1 MKRILALLV
10 ILGFSVS
17 FAWSAEM
24 SKAASR
30 AQAHT
35 QLGAAYLGAGRLG
48 VALDELKIAL
58 DADSGYAPA
67 HNVIGLVYMELG
79 EDAKAE
85 DHFRRSLN
93 IDSGNS
99 EAQNNYG
106 WFLCQRGRYDDA
118 VSYFLKAVKNP
129 LYETP
134 EKAYLNAGICSLKN
148 GKDKLAEEYLL
159 RASKY
164 QKAPPQAFLGLAEA
178 NYLRGAYVDALYFL
192 ERFSKVSELTAES
205 LWLGVKIT
213 HRSGNREAEASYGLQ
228 LRKRFPDSREAFA
241 LRNGEFDYVSGT
253 GARL

>member
-1 MKRILALLV
+1 MRQIWALLAMLV
-10 ILGFSVS
+10 FSTS
-17 FAWSAEM
+17 LAWSAEM

-35 QLGAAYLGAGRLG
+35 QLGGAYLGAGRLG

-58 DADSGYAPA
+58 EADSSYAPA

-85 DHFRRSLN
+85 DHFQRSLN
-93 IDSGNS
+93 IDSSNS

-106 WFLCQRGRYDDA
+106 WFLCQRGRYDAA
-118 VSYFLKAVKNP
+118 VGYFLKAVKNP

-134 EKAYLNAGICSLKN
+134 EKAYMNAGLCSLKN
-148 GKDKLAEEYLL
+148 GNDKLAEEYFL

-164 QKAPPQAFLGLAEA
+164 QKAPSQAFLGLAEVY
-178 NYLRGAYVDALYFL
+178 YLRGNYTDALYYL
-192 ERFSKVSELTAES
+192 ERFSKISESTPES

-213 HRSGNREAEASYGLQ
+213 HRSGNRESEASYGSQ
-228 LRKRFPDSREAFA
+228 LRKKYTDSREAFA
-241 LRNGEFDYVSGT
+241 HRNGEFDYVSGS
-253 GARL
+253 GARQ